1 MAPRGREGKESAWV
15 KKTPAGAAPADKVKE
30 PENGEDREGVSKG
43 REGGKGKGRK
53 GERPRREA
61 RGEEDGDGKSK
72 GRGKGKHKKGAGAEA
87 VGPNSGDE
95 EEMDEHAAAIM
106 KMLRAGGP
114 KIIRYEKGQLLSIS
128 RLAASNVKP
137 DLDPLIDKDN
147 KDSVLLT
154 RIATGR
160 EKHEE
165 GEGAQQEEEGSRR
178 RSKATGAAVGAAGA
192 AGAGRDD
199 DREAA
204 PAAAELTEGD
214 AAAAEEDEEGKRA
227 FEKWLGRN
235 MPKLEAMSKATPSSG
250 STNWSSTLPA
260 AALGAGKAGSSAS
273 PSAAQAALLQQQALA
288 GSLEGRN
295 AAHAMQAAAY
305 MQAMTQM
312 QAAAAAARQSS
323 YSQMPWN
330 SYNAY
335 MNPYMNAYGS
345 GYGSLDPYAALQQQA
360 AAANLSEA
368 MQAKL
373 ANLTAGQGQLNQ
385 LATSQAARNMATVV
399 KAAAQAKLQAAKAVP
414 KTPGAPAAAKAS
426 KASAPKSA
434 PAPKPQASPKQRPA
448 APSAAGL
455 VVPKK
460 PSAPSPSPAPNAPA
474 AGVPAEAPA
483 PKAEAVPKSAPAEGE
498 VEDEAGCSQS

>member
-15 KKTPAGAAPADKVKE
+15 KKAPAGAAPADKVKE

-53 GERPRREA
+53 GERPRREP

-87 VGPNSGDE
+87 EGPNSDE

-137 DLDPLIDKDN
+137 ELDPLIDKDN

-165 GEGAQQEEEGSRR
+165 GKAGAQQGEEEGSRR
-178 RSKATGAAVGAAGA
+178 RSKATGT
-192 AGAGRDD
+192 GRDAD
-199 DREAA
+199 VDREAA
-204 PAAAELTEGD
+204 PAVELTEGD
-214 AAAAEEDEEGKRA
+214 AAAAEEDEEGKQRA

-250 STNWSSTLPA
+250 STNWSSTLSA
-260 AALGAGKAGSSAS
+260 AALSAGKAGSSAG

-288 GSLEGRN
+288 GSLDGRN

-373 ANLTAGQGQLNQ
+373 AGQLNQ

-414 KTPGAPAAAKAS
+414 KTPGGGGGPAAKAAAKAS
-426 KASAPKSA
+426 VPKSA
-434 PAPKPQASPKQRPA
+434 PAPKVQALPKQRPA

-460 PSAPSPSPAPNAPA
+460 PSAPSPSPTPNAPA
-474 AGVPAEAPA
+474 AAPAAASVPAEAPA
-483 PKAEAVPKSAPAEGE
+483 PKAEAVPKSAPGEGE
-498 VEDEAGCSQS
+498 AEDEAGCSQS